1 MCLVNGELFLLKF
14 AIAKGRLRFAVARPA
29 ALLKQKRGEENM
41 PDRILTTHVGS
52 LPRPAKLIEFI
63 HQCTVNDKF
72 DEASFDQELKGAVA
86 EVVRQQKDAG
96 VDLINDGEFAH
107 TMGWAYDYGSWWSY
121 VVRRLSGVEI
131 TKTGLWMTTLSAHT
145 KTPMAPND
153 FVVGDWHD
161 RRDMS
166 KFQEA
171 YMDPQSGC
179 GLPEQFMTNHSPLVT
194 GPIKY
199 TGQKAIQRD
208 IANLKAGLKA
218 AGLGTEG
225 AWMNSIAPASC
236 ARMPNEYYKS
246 EEELLYACAD
256 AIREEYNAIVD
267 AGLSV
272 QLDDPAIGENWDQQK
287 NEPSVEGYRR
297 YTKLCIDALN
307 HAIKGLPSDKIRFHL
322 CWGSWHGPHTTDIP
336 MKHLVDLML
345 AVNADYYSFEAA
357 NARHEHE
364 WKIWKD
370 VKLPPGKKIL
380 PGVVTHSTNLIE
392 HPEIVAD
399 RICRFAEAVG
409 RDNVIASTD
418 CGLGGRVHPQI
429 AWAKLKT
436 LAEGAALATRRLWQR
451 AAA

>member
-1 MCLVNGELFLLKF
+1 MAN
-14 AIAKGRLRFAVARPA
+14 
-29 ALLKQKRGEENM
+29 
-41 PDRILTTHVGS
+41 RILTTHVGS
-52 LPRPAKLIEFI
+52 LPRPAKFLEVS
-63 HQCTVNDKF
+63 QKRTLGETF
-72 DEASFDQELKGAVA
+72 DEAAYETGLKDAVA
-86 EVVRQQKDAG
+86 EVVRKQKEAG
-96 VDLINDGEFAH
+96 VDQINDGELAH

-121 VVRRLSGVEI
+121 VIRRLGGVEV
-131 TKTGLWMTTLSAHT
+131 TDTGLWFTKLSAHT
-145 KTPMAPND
+145 KTPMAPKD
-153 FVVGDWHD
+153 FIVGDWGE

-166 KFQEA
+166 QFQEA
-171 YMDPQSGC
+171 YLDPQSGC
-179 GLPEQFMTNHSPLVT
+179 GLPEQFMTNHSPLVK

-199 TGQKAIQRD
+199 KGQELIARD

-256 AIREEYNAIVD
+256 AMHEEYKAIID
-267 AGLSV
+267 AGFIV

-297 YTKLCIDALN
+297 YTKMQIDALN
-307 HAIKGLPSDKIRFHL
+307 HAIKGLPSSKIRFHL

-336 MKHLVDLML
+336 MTHLVDLML

-364 WKIWKD
+364 WKLWKD
-370 VKLPPGKKIL
+370 IKLPAGKKIL

-392 HPEIVAD
+392 HPELVAD

-409 RDNVIASTD
+409 PENVIASTD

-429 AWAKLKT
+429 AWAKLKALSQGAE
-436 LAEGAALATRRLWQR
+436 LASKRLYAK

>member
-1 MCLVNGELFLLKF
+1 MAN
-14 AIAKGRLRFAVARPA
+14 
-29 ALLKQKRGEENM
+29 
-41 PDRILTTHVGS
+41 RILTTHVGS
-52 LPRPAKLIEFI
+52 LPRPAKFIEVS
-63 HQCTVNDKF
+63 QKRSLGQKF
-72 DEASFDQELKGAVA
+72 DEAAYEAELKNGVA
-86 EVVRQQKDAG
+86 EVVKKQKEAG
-96 VDLINDGEFAH
+96 VDLINDGELAH

-121 VVRRLSGVEI
+121 VIRRLGGVEVVD
-131 TKTGLWMTTLSAHT
+131 TGLWFTKLSAHT
-145 KTPMAPND
+145 QTPMAPKD
-153 FVVGDWHD
+153 FIVGDWGE

-171 YMDPQSGC
+171 YLDPHSGC
-179 GLPEQFMTNHSPLVT
+179 GLPEQFMTNHSPLVK

-199 TGQKAIQRD
+199 KGQELIKRD
-208 IANLKAGLKA
+208 IENLKAGLKA
-218 AGLGTEG
+218 AGASTDG

-236 ARMPNEYYKS
+236 ARMPNEHYKS

-256 AIREEYNAIVD
+256 AMHEEYKAIID
-267 AGLSV
+267 AGLTV

-297 YTKLCIDALN
+297 YTRMQIDALN
-307 HAIKGLPSDKIRFHL
+307 HAIKGLPSSKIRFHL
-322 CWGSWHGPHTTDIP
+322 CWGSWHGPHTTDIR
-336 MKHLVDLML
+336 MTHLVDLML

-370 VKLPPGKKIL
+370 IKLPAGKKIL

-392 HPEIVAD
+392 HPELVAD

-409 RDNVIASTD
+409 PENVIASTD

-429 AWAKLKT
+429 AWAKLKALSQGAE
-436 LAEGAALATRRLWQR
+436 LASKRLYAK

>member
-1 MCLVNGELFLLKF
+1 MAN
-14 AIAKGRLRFAVARPA
+14 
-29 ALLKQKRGEENM
+29 
-41 PDRILTTHVGS
+41 RILTTHVGS
-52 LPRPAKLIEFI
+52 LPRSAKFIEVS
-63 HQCTVNDKF
+63 QKRTLGEKF
-72 DEASFDQELKGAVA
+72 DEAAYETGLKDAVA
-86 EVVRQQKDAG
+86 EVVRKQKEAG
-96 VDLINDGEFAH
+96 VDLINDGELAH

-121 VVRRLSGVEI
+121 VIRRLAGVEV
-131 TKTGLWMTTLSAHT
+131 TDTGLWFTKLSAHT
-145 KTPMAPND
+145 KTPMAPKD
-153 FVVGDWHD
+153 FIVGDWGE

-166 KFQEA
+166 QFQEA
-171 YMDPQSGC
+171 YLDPQSGC
-179 GLPEQFMTNHSPLVT
+179 GLPEQFMTNHSPLVK

-199 TGQKAIQRD
+199 KGQELIQRD

-218 AGLGTEG
+218 AGVGSEG

-236 ARMPNEYYKS
+236 ARMPNEYYKT

-256 AIREEYNAIVD
+256 AMHEEYKAIID
-267 AGLSV
+267 AGFIV

-297 YTKLCIDALN
+297 YTRMQIDALN
-307 HAIKGLPSDKIRFHL
+307 HAIKGLPSSMIRFHL

-336 MKHLVDLML
+336 MTHLVDLML

-370 VKLPPGKKIL
+370 IKLPVGKKIL

-392 HPEIVAD
+392 HPELVAD

-409 RDNVIASTD
+409 PENVIASTD

-429 AWAKLKT
+429 AWAKLKALSQGAE
-436 LAEGAALATRRLWQR
+436 LASRRLYAK

>member
-1 MCLVNGELFLLKF
+1 MAN
-14 AIAKGRLRFAVARPA
+14 
-29 ALLKQKRGEENM
+29 
-41 PDRILTTHVGS
+41 RILTTHVGS
-52 LPRPAKLIEFI
+52 LPRSAKFLEVS
-63 HQCTVNDKF
+63 QKRTLGEKF
-72 DEASFDQELKGAVA
+72 DEAAYETGLKDAVA
-86 EVVRQQKDAG
+86 EVVRKQKEAG
-96 VDLINDGEFAH
+96 VDLINDGELAH

-121 VVRRLSGVEI
+121 VIRRLGGVEVSD
-131 TKTGLWMTTLSAHT
+131 TGLWFTKLSAHT
-145 KTPMAPND
+145 KTPMAPKD
-153 FVVGDWHD
+153 FIVGDWGE

-166 KFQEA
+166 QFQEA
-171 YMDPQSGC
+171 YLDPQSGC
-179 GLPEQFMTNHSPLVT
+179 GLPEQFMTNHSPLVK

-199 TGQKAIQRD
+199 KGQELIARD

-218 AGLGTEG
+218 AGVATEV

-256 AIREEYNAIVD
+256 AVREEYKAIID
-267 AGLSV
+267 AGFIV

-287 NEPSVEGYRR
+287 DEPSVEGYRR
-297 YTKLCIDALN
+297 YTRMQIDALN
-307 HAIKGLPSDKIRFHL
+307 HAIKGLPSSMIRFHL

-336 MKHLVDLML
+336 MTHLVDLML

-370 VKLPPGKKIL
+370 IKLPAGKKIL

-392 HPEIVAD
+392 HPELVAD

-409 RDNVIASTD
+409 PENVIASTD

-429 AWAKLKT
+429 AWAKLKALSQGAE
-436 LAEGAALATRRLWQR
+436 LASKRLYAK

>member
-1 MCLVNGELFLLKF
+1 MSN
-14 AIAKGRLRFAVARPA
+14 
-29 ALLKQKRGEENM
+29 
-41 PDRILTTHVGS
+41 RILTTHVGS
-52 LPRPAKLIEFI
+52 LPRPAKFIEVA
-63 HQCTVNDKF
+63 QKRTLGEKF
-72 DEASFDQELKGAVA
+72 DEAAYDTELKSAVT
-86 EVVRQQKDAG
+86 EVVQKQREVG
-96 VDLINDGEFAH
+96 VDLINDGELAH

-121 VVRRLSGVEI
+121 VIRRLGGVEVVN
-131 TKTGLWMTTLSAHT
+131 TGLWFTKLSAHT
-145 KTPMAPND
+145 QTPMAPKD
-153 FVVGDWHD
+153 FVVGDWGE
-161 RRDMS
+161 RRDMAA
-166 KFQEA
+166 FHEA

-179 GLPEQFMTNHSPLVT
+179 GLPEQFMTNHSPVVSGPVT
-194 GPIKY
+194 YK
-199 TGQKAIQRD
+199 GQDLIQRD

-225 AWMNSIAPASC
+225 AWMNAIAPASC

-256 AIREEYNAIVD
+256 AMHEEYKAIID
-267 AGLSV
+267 AGFTV

-297 YTKLCIDALN
+297 YTRMQIDALN
-307 HAIKGLPSDKIRFHL
+307 HAIRGLPSSKIRFHL

-336 MKHLVDLML
+336 MQHLVDLML

-364 WKIWKD
+364 WKIWKE
-370 VKLPPGKKIL
+370 VKLPAGKKIL

-392 HPEIVAD
+392 HPELVAD

-409 RDNVIASTD
+409 REAVIASTD

-429 AWAKLKT
+429 AWAKLKA
-436 LAEGAALATRRLWQR
+436 LSEGAALASKRLFAK

>member
-1 MCLVNGELFLLKF
+1 MAN
-14 AIAKGRLRFAVARPA
+14 
-29 ALLKQKRGEENM
+29 
-41 PDRILTTHVGS
+41 RILTTHVGS
-52 LPRPAKLIEFI
+52 LPRPAKFIEVS
-63 HQCTVNDKF
+63 QKRTLGEKF
-72 DEASFDQELKGAVA
+72 DEAAYEAGLKDAVT
-86 EVVRQQKDAG
+86 EVVRRQKEAG
-96 VDLINDGEFAH
+96 VDLINDGELAH

-121 VVRRLSGVEI
+121 VIRRLAGVEV
-131 TKTGLWMTTLSAHT
+131 TDTGLWFTKLSAHT
-145 KTPMAPND
+145 KTPMAPKD
-153 FVVGDWHD
+153 FIVGDWGE

-166 KFQEA
+166 QFQEA
-171 YMDPQSGC
+171 YLDPQSGC
-179 GLPEQFMTNHSPLVT
+179 GLPEQFMTNHSPLVK

-199 TGQKAIQRD
+199 KGQELIARD

-218 AGLGTEG
+218 AGVGTEG

-236 ARMPNEYYKS
+236 ARMPNEYYKT

-256 AIREEYNAIVD
+256 AMHEEYKAIID
-267 AGLSV
+267 AGFIV

-297 YTKLCIDALN
+297 YTKMQIDALN
-307 HAIKGLPSDKIRFHL
+307 HAIKGLPSSMIRFHL

-336 MKHLVDLML
+336 MTHLVDLML

-364 WKIWKD
+364 WKLWKD
-370 VKLPPGKKIL
+370 IKLPAGKKIL

-392 HPEIVAD
+392 HPELVAD

-409 RDNVIASTD
+409 PENVIASTD

-429 AWAKLKT
+429 AWAKLKALSQGAE
-436 LAEGAALATRRLWQR
+436 LASKRLYAK

>member
-1 MCLVNGELFLLKF
+1 MAN
-14 AIAKGRLRFAVARPA
+14 
-29 ALLKQKRGEENM
+29 
-41 PDRILTTHVGS
+41 RILTTHVGS
-52 LPRPAKLIEFI
+52 LPRPAQFLEVAQKRWDN
-63 HQCTVNDKF
+63 QKF
-72 DEASFDQELKGAVA
+72 DAAAYEKGLKEGVN
-86 EVVRQQKDAG
+86 EVVRKQKDAG
-96 VDLINDGEFAH
+96 VDLINDGELAH

-121 VVRRLSGVEI
+121 IIPRLAGVEV
-131 TKTGLWMTTLSAHT
+131 TNTGLWFTKLSAHT
-145 KTPMAPND
+145 QTPMAPKD
-153 FVVGDWHD
+153 FIVGDWGE

-171 YMDPQSGC
+171 YLDPQSGC

-199 TGQKAIQRD
+199 KGQELIKRD
-208 IANLKAGLKA
+208 IENLRSALKA

-236 ARMPNEYYKS
+236 ARMPNNYYKS

-256 AIREEYNAIVD
+256 ACREEYKAIID
-267 AGLSV
+267 AGFTV

-297 YTKLCIDALN
+297 YTKMQIDAVN
-307 HAIKGLPSDKIRFHL
+307 HSIKGLPPDKVRFHL

-345 AVNADYYSFEAA
+345 AVNCNYYSFEAA

-370 VKLPPGKKIL
+370 VKLPAGKKIL

-392 HPEIVAD
+392 HPELVAD
-399 RICRFAEAVG
+399 RIIRFAQAVG
-409 RDNVIASTD
+409 PENVIASTD

-429 AWAKLKT
+429 AWAKLKA
-436 LAEGAALATRRLWQR
+436 LSEGAAIASKQLFGAR

>member
-1 MCLVNGELFLLKF
+1 MAN
-14 AIAKGRLRFAVARPA
+14 
-29 ALLKQKRGEENM
+29 
-41 PDRILTTHVGS
+41 RILTTHVGS
-52 LPRPAKLIEFI
+52 LPRPAKFLEVS
-63 HQCTVNDKF
+63 QKRTLGETF
-72 DEASFDQELKGAVA
+72 DDAAYEAGLKDAVA
-86 EVVRQQKDAG
+86 EVVRKQKEAG
-96 VDLINDGEFAH
+96 VDLINDGELAH

-121 VVRRLSGVEI
+121 VIRRLAGVEV
-131 TKTGLWMTTLSAHT
+131 TDTGLWFTKLSAHT
-145 KTPMAPND
+145 KTPMAPKD
-153 FVVGDWHD
+153 FIVGDWGE

-166 KFQEA
+166 EFQEA
-171 YMDPQSGC
+171 YLDPQSGC
-179 GLPEQFMTNHSPLVT
+179 GLPEQFMTNHSPLVK

-199 TGQKAIQRD
+199 KGQELIARD

-256 AIREEYNAIVD
+256 AVREEYKAIID
-267 AGLSV
+267 AGFIV
-272 QLDDPAIGENWDQQK
+272 QLDDPAIGENWDQQQ

-297 YTKLCIDALN
+297 YTRMQIDALN
-307 HAIKGLPSDKIRFHL
+307 HAIKGLPSSMIRFHL

-336 MKHLVDLML
+336 MTHLVDLML

-364 WKIWKD
+364 WKLWKD
-370 VKLPPGKKIL
+370 IKLPAGKKIL

-392 HPEIVAD
+392 HPELVAD

-409 RDNVIASTD
+409 PENVIASTD

-429 AWAKLKT
+429 AWAKLKALSQGAE
-436 LAEGAALATRRLWQR
+436 LASRRLYAK